1 MCRGLAAQLADIA
14 AEATEVRRS
23 TQPLLPRSL
32 LREWLSLF
40 SSGVGLGEDRL
51 TVHGPA
57 DEGAEA
63 KPEEGAEAI
72 EPSSLARCARVTS
85 TAASPDCSSLHY
97 SAFFPQ
103 LLSPLDPLAALTATA
118 ALSTALPT
126 ASSPPRSSTAT
137 CSGGPS
143 GSRPPSRRLHFPSRS
158 PAASTRRCCARR
170 ARNRA
175 AQSRGGWCSS
185 C

>member
-14 AEATEVRRS
+14 AEATEGRRS

-51 TVHGPA
+51 TA

-63 KPEEGAEAI
+63 QPEEGAEAI

-118 ALSTALPT
+118 ALSTALPPCFS
-126 ASSPPRSSTAT
+126 A
-137 CSGGPS
+137 
-143 GSRPPSRRLHFPSRS
+143 F
-158 PAASTRRCCARR
+158 
-170 ARNRA
+170 
-175 AQSRGGWCSS
+175 
-185 C
+185 